1 MVLLKALEVILVFAG
16 GLAFVTGAIS
26 LGKT

>member
-1 MVLLKALEVILVFAG
+1 MVLLKALEVILVFAA
-16 GLAFVTGAIS
+16 GLALVTGAIA